1 MINFNNARV
10 YNYPYDYI
18 VIDDCFEQ
26 DIFNNLVKEWPG
38 KLIEEKANTVMGG
51 RRQITNSASQPD
63 TWKWL

>member
-26 DIFNNLVKEWPG
+26 DIFNNLVKNG
-38 KLIEEKANTVMGG
+38 QV
-51 RRQITNSASQPD
+51 NS
-63 TWKWL
+63 